1 MASEQ
6 FCPKC
11 IFEKE
16 FLADMD
22 TNGASLDDLW
32 KDAPLWQKQWCVWSA
47 SQAVLFEVTGQLL
60 EEHREERIAP
70 LMQNLPF
77 TDDVFPG
84 KYETC
89 IGETPA
95 PLTRE
100 RVRSTCPLNEATEI
114 LLHNRL
120 LRRDID
126 PLMPRAQQVEAL
138 LQLESGTEFRVSTS
152 CSTEDNSDDTAG
164 IKDTASAGIKDPIER
179 YPNTALPTAASTTT
193 TPAATTSFAITTA
206 SAAAVTSTSITAS
219 AATPTTAS
227 AAAVLPP
234 PAAAFTPSS
243 AVAAATAIDAAAEGT
258 IDDAF
263 TTAAA
268 AGIAYD
274 PFKKEDAVPA
284 AATDA
289 FDTTSASADLFDASA
304 ASGCTGCAAVY
315 DLYFKY
321 TGEEEETHPYLYHNN
336 NKPSSSLYNNNI
348 KPSASLYNNNK
359 PSSSLYNNNKP
370 SSSLY
375 NNNNKPSSSL
385 YNNNKPSSSLYNN
398 NNKPSSSLYNNNKPS
413 SSLYNN
419 NNKPSSSLYNN
430 NKPSSSLYNN
440 NKPSSS
446 LYNNKPS
453 SSLYNNNKPSSS
465 LYNNNWKPSSSLY
478 NKNNDPRLVGF
489 LSNKTESKK
498 RKRNELEYDDFYLKR
513 LRYDNKPSCS
523 PYDNNA
529 NPSSFL
535 DNNNK
540 DPRLVSFS
548 AHKLESKKRKRNELQ
563 DDGFYLKRLRYD

>member
-6 FCPKC
+6 CCPKC

-16 FLADMD
+16 FLVGWD

-47 SQAVLFEVTGQLL
+47 SQAVLVEVTGQLL
-60 EEHREERIAP
+60 EEHGEERIAP
-70 LMQNLPF
+70 LFQNLPF

-89 IGETPA
+89 RGEPPT

-120 LRRDID
+120 LRRNID
-126 PLMPRAQQVEAL
+126 PLMPRAQQVKVPM
-138 LQLESGTEFRVSTS
+138 QLEGGTEFRVSIS

-164 IKDTASAGIKDPIER
+164 TAG
-179 YPNTALPTAASTTT
+179 
-193 TPAATTSFAITTA
+193 
-206 SAAAVTSTSITAS
+206 
-219 AATPTTAS
+219 
-227 AAAVLPP
+227 PP

-243 AVAAATAIDAAAEGT
+243 AAAVLPPAAAFTPSSAAAAAIDAAAEGT

-263 TTAAA
+263 ATAAA

-274 PFKKEDAVPA
+274 PFKKEDA
-284 AATDA
+284 ATNA
-289 FDTTSASADLFDASA
+289 FDATSVSADLFDASA

-336 NKPSSSLYNNNI
+336 IKPSSSLYNNNI
-348 KPSASLYNNNK
+348 KPS
-359 PSSSLYNNNKP
+359 SSLYNNNDKP

-385 YNNNKPSSSLYNN
+385 YNNNRPSSSIYDNNIKPSSYLYNNNNRPSPSVYSNN
-398 NNKPSSSLYNNNKPS
+398 NNKPSSSLYNNNDMPS
-413 SSLYNN
+413 SFYRNI
-419 NNKPSSSLYNN
+419 
-430 NKPSSSLYNN
+430 
-440 NKPSSS
+440 
-446 LYNNKPS
+446 
-453 SSLYNNNKPSSS
+453 
-465 LYNNNWKPSSSLY
+465 
-478 NKNNDPRLVGF
+478 NDPRLVGF
-489 LSNKTESKK
+489 LANKMQ
-498 RKRNELEYDDFYLKR
+498 
-513 LRYDNKPSCS
+513 
-523 PYDNNA
+523 
-529 NPSSFL
+529 
-535 DNNNK
+535 
-540 DPRLVSFS
+540 
-548 AHKLESKKRKRNELQ
+548 SKKRKRNELQ
-563 DDGFYLKRLRYD
+563 DDGFYLKKLRYDNNPSCSLNDNNTKPSSSLYNSSNDPRLAGFSAHKMESKKRERNELQDDGFYLKRLRYD